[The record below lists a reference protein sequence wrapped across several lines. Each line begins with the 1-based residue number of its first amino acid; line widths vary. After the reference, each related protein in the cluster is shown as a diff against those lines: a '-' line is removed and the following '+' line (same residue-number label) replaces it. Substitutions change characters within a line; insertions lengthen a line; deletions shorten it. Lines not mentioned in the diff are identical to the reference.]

1 MSRRTD
7 IEMTPEDRKELI
19 DLTRKGKASA
29 RKINRARILLMS
41 DEGKTDGEIRE
52 ALGISQTTIW
62 RTRKRYV
69 EGDLDW
75 SLNEQPRP
83 GAPPKL
89 DGKQEAFLV
98 ALACSDA
105 PEGRESW
112 TMQLLANRLVELG
125 VVESISDETVRLVL
139 KKMT

>member
-1 MSRRTD
+1 MSRRTE
-7 IEMTPEDRKELI
+7 IQLTSEDRKELI
-19 DLTRKGKASA
+19 HLTRKGKTSA

-41 DEGKTDGEIRE
+41 DEGKPDGEIRE

-62 RTRKRYV
+62 RTRKRYL
-69 EGDLDW
+69 EGGLDW

-105 PEGRESW
+105 PVGRESW

-139 KKMT
+139 KKTT

>member
-7 IEMTPEDRKELI
+7 IELIPEDRKELI
-19 DLTRKGKASA
+19 HLTRKGKTSA

-41 DEGKTDGEIRE
+41 DEGKPDGEIRE

-62 RTRKRYV
+62 RTRKRYL
-69 EGDLDW
+69 EGGLDW

-112 TMQLLANRLVELG
+112 TMQLLADRLVQLG